1 MKEYKIVSV
10 DEGLKGIKFGNK
22 VTEDNINVLAEKY
35 ATEGW
40 EVFQFLATGLDVVVT
55 KIVFVRDKQ

>member
-1 MKEYKIVSV
+1 MKEYKIVNA
-10 DEGLKGIKFGNK
+10 DEGIKGIKFGSK
-22 VTEDNINVLAEKY
+22 VIEDNINALAEKY
-35 ATEGW
+35 AAQGW